1 VQGPVIAYV
10 SGRIAFVEEDAVVVD
25 VGGVGY
31 RVFVPDPLR
40 AGAVEETSVQLYTYQ
55 HVREDAVLLY
65 GFASMEERRLFV
77 KLLDAGGVGPKLGL
91 AILSRLDGR
100 AVVGAI
106 RAEDWSAL
114 TAVPGVG
121 AKTAQRIA
129 LELKDKL
136 DDLAAV
142 MGAPAGMPLAGTGS
156 AAQRRPRQPALPP
169 SLLDARDALMAL
181 GYSEKEAT
189 EALASL
195 EPELAEGGN
204 TAQAVRLALR
214 RLGR

>member
-1 VQGPVIAYV
+1 MQSPVIAYV
-10 SGRIAFVEEDAVVVD
+10 SGRISFVEEDAVVVD

-40 AGAVEETSVQLYTYQ
+40 AGAVEEAPVQLFTYQ

-65 GFASMEERRLFV
+65 GFATMEERRLFV

-91 AILSRLDGR
+91 AILSRFDGR
-100 AVVGAI
+100 AVVSAI
-106 RAEDWSAL
+106 RSEDWRTL

-142 MGAPAGMPLAGTGS
+142 MGVQSGAPSAGPGR
-156 AAQRRPRQPALPP
+156 AAQRRPLQPDLPP
-169 SLLDARDALMAL
+169 PLLDARDALTAL
-181 GYSEKEAT
+181 GYTEKEAT
-189 EALASL
+189 ETLSAL
-195 EPELAEGGN
+195 EPELADSD

>member
-1 VQGPVIAYV
+1 MIAYV
-10 SGRIAFVEEDAVVVD
+10 SGRVSFVEEDAVVVD

-31 RVFVPDPLR
+31 RVYVPDSLR
-40 AGAVEETSVQLYTYQ
+40 AGTAEETSVQLYTYQ

-91 AILSRLDGR
+91 AILSRFDGR
-100 AVVGAI
+100 AVVSAI
-106 RAEDWSAL
+106 RAEDWRTL

-121 AKTAQRIA
+121 AKTAQRIT

-142 MGAPAGMPLAGTGS
+142 LSMSAAPYSGS
-156 AAQRRPRQPALPP
+156 AAVRRESRQPDLPP
-169 SLLDARDALMAL
+169 ALLDARDALVAL
-181 GYSEKEAT
+181 GYTEKEAT
-189 EALASL
+189 GTLAGMES
-195 EPELAEGGN
+195 ELAGSD